1 MFFVLFIGSAMMIGA
16 LGISIALFSVAS
28 RMLRWL
34 DETKAFGYAR
44 LPLFYDLT
52 VAALWIL
59 LVLTSSVWGWAMLYL
74 SLGLFDGL
82 EPALYFAIA
91 SFTTVCYGDVVLE
104 PGWRLL
110 AGMTATHGLLT
121 FGLFTAFLVEAFNFP
136 TRARRL

>member
-1 MFFVLFIGSAMMIGA
+1 MMIGS
-16 LGISIALFSVAS
+16 LGISIVLFSMAS

-34 DETKAFGYAR
+34 DETKALGYAH

-59 LVLTSSVWGWAMLYL
+59 LVLTSSVWGWAILYL
-74 SLGLFDGL
+74 KLGLFDGI

-91 SFTTVCYGDVVLE
+91 SFTTVGYGDIVLE

-136 TRARRL
+136 TRARRH

>member
-1 MFFVLFIGSAMMIGA
+1 MFFALFVGSAMMIGA
-16 LGISIALFSVAS
+16 LGVSIALFSFAA

-34 DETKAFGYAR
+34 DDTKALGYAR
-44 LPLFYDLT
+44 MPLFYDLT

-59 LVLTSSVWGWAMLYL
+59 LVLSSSVWGWALLYL
-74 SLGLFDGL
+74 RLDLFESL

-91 SFTTVCYGDVVLE
+91 SFTTVGYGDVVLE
-104 PGWRLL
+104 PGSRLL

-136 TRARRL
+136 TRARRR